1 MRIIAATIVAVA
13 VAAAAGLLLTPCA
26 RPPVAAASAEAR
38 SRSATR
44 LVIPASIEREHKE
57 LHARLAAATKAGG
70 KTADAAKKLADLL
83 HPHLAKEE
91 QYALPPLGMLR
102 AFSHGEVP
110 ANAEQVIA
118 LTERFRA
125 EYPRMLEEHEAIV
138 GAVGDLLVA
147 SRAEGHDGVAEFARS
162 LLNHAQSEEEVLYPT
177 TILIGEYMKLMVAK
191 DSPDRP
197 GRGGEA
203 QPSVTG
209 VR

>member
-1 MRIIAATIVAVA
+1 MEVVMRIIAATIVAVA

-102 AFSHGEVP
+102 AFADGEVP
-110 ANAEQVIA
+110 ANAEEVLA
-118 LTERFRA
+118 LTEKFRA

-138 GAVGDLLVA
+138 AALGELLVVA
-147 SRAEGHDGVAEFARS
+147 RSEGHTETAEFAQE
-162 LLNHAQSEEEVLYPT
+162 LLRHAEHEEEILYPT
-177 TILIGEYMKLMVAK
+177 TVLIGEDVKLMVAK
-191 DSPDRP
+191 DAP
-197 GRGGEA
+197 GAKRSLAPA
-203 QPSVTG
+203 Q
-209 VR
+209 R